1 MLISFLAINNAKKNY
16 DNSIHSQIKHGASSA
31 FYTTI
36 LLFASILFFFEII
49 ALLYAVQIAVKCSRE
64 GPERICHLILSVFF
78 TYPYLLI
85 ALFFS
90 KCAKKL

>member
-1 MLISFLAINNAKKNY
+1 MNNAKKNY
-16 DNSIHSQIKHGASSA
+16 DNSVQSQLKHGASSG
-31 FYTTI
+31 FYATLLLFATI
-36 LLFASILFFFEII
+36 LLFFEII
-49 ALLYAVQIAVKCSRE
+49 ALVYSVRIAVKCSRE
-64 GPERICHLILSVFF
+64 GPERICHLILAVFF